1 MGQRRLGHAGKGQGS
16 GVRRTLDLRTGRP
29 VWLAY
34 RTTKIEERRLQ
45 RDIRTDVLVV
55 GAGISGAMTADLLSE
70 AGHDVVVID
79 RRGPS
84 KGSTPATTALVQY
97 EIDVP
102 LRDLRRMVGRD
113 KATRAWRRARL
124 AVLNLKGRI
133 DELGIG
139 CRMSPRETLY
149 LAGNQ
154 LTGSALRE
162 EAEARAAA
170 GLSARYLTAGQ
181 LAERFGIDRA
191 GAILSRDNLAL
202 DPVKLTIGLLD
213 RSLERGARIYAPEE
227 ATEFTHAPDGVTVT
241 TKSGHTISASQ
252 VVLATGYELVDMVK
266 QDRHQIISTWAIA
279 TGRQTGSALVPGN
292 PLIWEASDP
301 YLYLRTTHDGRII
314 CGGEDAP
321 FEDEEKRDAL
331 IGEKTARLTEKLA
344 HLLPR
349 IDPAPEFAWA
359 GSFGTT
365 ATGLPLIG
373 PVPNRPRIF
382 ALMGYGGNGIT
393 FARIAA
399 EMITTAIGG
408 GKDDDADIFAL

>member
-1 MGQRRLGHAGKGQGS
+1 
-16 GVRRTLDLRTGRP
+16 
-29 VWLAY
+29 
-34 RTTKIEERRLQ
+34 
-45 RDIRTDVLVV
+45 
-55 GAGISGAMTADLLSE
+55 
-70 AGHDVVVID
+70 
-79 RRGPS
+79 
-84 KGSTPATTALVQY
+84 
-97 EIDVP
+97 
-102 LRDLRRMVGRD
+102 
-113 KATRAWRRARL
+113 
-124 AVLNLKGRI
+124 
-133 DELGIG
+133 
-139 CRMSPRETLY
+139 
-149 LAGNQ
+149 
-154 LTGSALRE
+154 
-162 EAEARAAA
+162 
-170 GLSARYLTAGQ
+170 
-181 LAERFGIDRA
+181 
-191 GAILSRDNLAL
+191 
-202 DPVKLTIGLLD
+202 
-213 RSLERGARIYAPEE
+213 
-227 ATEFTHAPDGVTVT
+227 
-241 TKSGHTISASQ
+241 
-252 VVLATGYELVDMVK
+252 LATGYELVDMVK